1 VYDPLYGYTK
11 TRGFRGVDVSDLQE
25 GQKLFV
31 MSGELRE
38 LTETSL
44 KEAGIDISHDKQF
57 EVSIRQYHQRILR
70 ATAEQFPTGSLSD
83 QARELRIRMLS
94 LKPQPKNLP
103 AEGSIRSWL
112 NLSSLVELNFDE
124 LTSHAPRNVDHFK
137 AFAQV
142 MGLTDLDFFYFWKAV
157 IQPLRGTRRADG
169 RRISDAYTDLLLEP
183 ESAVVH
189 SRMKPQVVEYLFARA
204 EENVYTIEA
213 IKRPQMEDSNA

>member
-1 VYDPLYGYTK
+1 
-11 TRGFRGVDVSDLQE
+11 
-25 GQKLFV
+25 
-31 MSGELRE
+31 
-38 LTETSL
+38 
-44 KEAGIDISHDKQF
+44 
-57 EVSIRQYHQRILR
+57 
-70 ATAEQFPTGSLSD
+70 
-83 QARELRIRMLS
+83 
-94 LKPQPKNLP
+94 
-103 AEGSIRSWL
+103 
-112 NLSSLVELNFDE
+112 LVELNFDE